1 MLESLITSKTR
12 LRLLVKFFVN
22 QANKA
27 HMRGL
32 ADELNESTNAIR
44 KELNNLSEAGYLEK
58 KSEGNKINYYA
69 NTEHPLFSS
78 LQDIVRKYLGLDQ
91 IVEKILLRMGQVEQ
105 VWLIG
110 DYAKGIDSGKIEVVV
125 VGSELN
131 AAYVKQLE
139 GKIEDNIG
147 RTIKIYLKN
156 KFLEKGL
163 LLFNAKA

>member
-1 MLESLITSKTR
+1 
-12 LRLLVKFFVN
+12 
-22 QANKA
+22 
-27 HMRGL
+27 MRGL

-105 VWLIG
+105 VWVVG
-110 DYAKGIDSGKIEVVV
+110 DYAQGIDSGKIEVVV

-139 GKIEDNIG
+139 GKIEDAIG
-147 RTIKIYLKN
+147 RQIDVKLKEA
-156 KFLEKGL
+156 FSEGGL
-163 LLFNAKA
+163 LLYHA

>member
-1 MLESLITSKTR
+1 
-12 LRLLVKFFVN
+12 
-22 QANKA
+22 
-27 HMRGL
+27 MRGL

-125 VGSELN
+125 VGKELN
-131 AAYVKQLE
+131 ADYVRQLE

-147 RTIKIYLKN
+147 RKIKIYLKN
-156 KFLEKGL
+156 EFLDKGL